1 MAVTKRKTGRL
12 LVEER
17 RRRILA
23 LLDKEERATV
33 EELADRFEVSTVT
46 VRGDLDALAGAGALV
61 RSHGGALKRLD
72 EQDAPIAVKETL
84 HHGEKVRIGHAAA
97 RLIRQDETIILDSG
111 TTTAEIARQVKFLK
125 LKSLTVIT
133 NALNIATEL
142 ANLPHIRV
150 IMIGG
155 ILRQMSYSTVGPQAE
170 QILRALNA
178 DRLFL
183 GVDGLDPEVGLTT
196 PDLLEAQLNRLMIR
210 VSREVTAVADSSKFH
225 RRSLSV
231 IAELSAVHRIITDD
245 RADPA
250 LVTGLRARNIE
261 VMVV

>member
-1 MAVTKRKTGRL
+1 MDVANRKSVRL

-17 RRRILA
+17 RRRILE
-23 LLDKEERATV
+23 LLAKQERATV
-33 EELADRFEVSTVT
+33 EELADRFDVSTVT
-46 VRGDLDALAGAGALV
+46 IRGDLDALADAGAIV

-72 EQDAPIAVKETL
+72 YQDAPIAVKETL

-97 RLIRQDETIILDSG
+97 GLIREGETIILDSG

-125 LKSLTVIT
+125 LKSLTLVT
-133 NALNIATEL
+133 NALNIAMEL

-183 GVDGLDPEVGLTT
+183 GVDGLDPEIGLTT
-196 PDLLEAQLNRLMIR
+196 PDVLEAQLNGLMIR

-225 RRSLSV
+225 RRALSV
-231 IAELSAVHRIITDD
+231 IADLSDVHRIITDD
-245 RADPA
+245 GADPK
-250 LVTGLRARNIE
+250 LVTALRARNIE